1 METQRT
7 LQVGIYS
14 EPTIRFTLNT
24 PYTFDGQTYEGE
36 YTATCRNGK
45 VCFEDKEYDEIVFQ
59 APLNPHSPLQ
69 LPHRGGEEATKA
81 FLHADTKEASFTL
94 HDVTIGVHFHWE
106 RKEDQ
111 TFKGD
116 LRLIIED
123 TDITGLPLV
132 NEAGERQQVVT
143 AIDILG
149 VEDYLTSVISSEMSA
164 TSAMELLKAHAV
176 ISRSWVLRP
185 ILNPATNNQ
194 PLTTNHCA
202 ERLIK
207 WYERDAH
214 VNFNVCA
221 DDHCQ
226 RYQGITR
233 QTSNNVRTAIEATW
247 GEVLTYDG
255 KVCDARFYKSC
266 GGATELFH
274 NCWADEEHPY
284 LQAVHDV
291 AEKNLPDL
299 TNEEEA
305 ERWIRTSPEAFCNT
319 KDERILSQVLN
330 NYDQETTD
338 FYRWTVEYTQE
349 ELSKLIHE
357 RSGIDFGDILDL
369 IPVRRGPSAR
379 LVELKIVG
387 TKRTLTV
394 GKELEIRKWL
404 SPSHLYSSAFVV
416 DTVRGERTTQ
426 DGQNIPSEFRLIGAG
441 WGHGVG
447 LCQIGAAVMADKGY
461 NYKDIL
467 SHYFPGADLERIY

>member
-14 EPTIRFTLNT
+14 EPTICFTLNT
-24 PYTFDGQTYEGE
+24 PYTFNGQTYEGE

-45 VCFEDKEYDEIVFQ
+45 VCFQDKEYDEVLFQ
-59 APLNPHSPLQ
+59 TPPS
-69 LPHRGGEEATKA
+69 GGGGA
-81 FLHADTKEASFTL
+81 FTL

-111 TFKGD
+111 TFKGN

-185 ILNPATNNQ
+185 IMDKGQRTKDKGLQITNSVSQ
-194 PLTTNHCA
+194 EVDAA
-202 ERLIK
+202 ERHIK

-319 KDERILSQVLN
+319 KDKRILSQVLN

-338 FYRWTVEYTQE
+338 FYRWTVEYTQK
-349 ELSKLIHE
+349 ELSKLIRE
-357 RSGIDFGDILDL
+357 RSGIDFGEIIDL

>member
-1 METQRT
+1 MENQRT

-24 PYTFDGQTYEGE
+24 PYTFNGQTYEGE

-45 VCFEDKEYDEIVFQ
+45 VCFQDNEYDEVLFQ
-59 APLNPHSPLQ
+59 TPPS
-69 LPHRGGEEATKA
+69 GGGG
-81 FLHADTKEASFTL
+81 SFTL

-111 TFKGD
+111 TFKGN

-123 TDITGLPLV
+123 TDITGLPLT

-185 ILNPATNNQ
+185 ILTAQAPQ
-194 PLTTNHCA
+194 PPKGGAPCGTHDS
-202 ERLIK
+202 EHIIK

-214 VNFNVCA
+214 VHFDVCA

-233 QTSNNVRTAIEATW
+233 QTSDNVRKAIEATW

-305 ERWIRTSPEAFCNT
+305 EKWIRTSPEAFCNT
-319 KDERILSQVLN
+319 TDERILSQVLN

-369 IPVRRGPSAR
+369 IPIRRGPSAR

-416 DTVRGERTTQ
+416 DKLYPNGSNHQPLTT
-426 DGQNIPSEFRLIGAG
+426 NHSEIPTGFRLVGAG

-461 NYKDIL
+461 DYKAIL
-467 SHYFPGADLERIY
+467 AHYFPGSTLEQVQCLVSQ

>member
-1 METQRT
+1 MKTQRT

-24 PYTFDGQTYEGE
+24 PYTFNGQTYEGE
-36 YTATCRNGK
+36 YTATCRNGR
-45 VCFEDKEYDEIVFQ
+45 VYFEDNEYDEVIFT
-59 APLNPHSPLQ
+59 
-69 LPHRGGEEATKA
+69 GGEN
-81 FLHADTKEASFTL
+81 FTL

-111 TFKGD
+111 TFKGN

-123 TDITGLPLV
+123 TDITGLPLI

-185 ILNPATNNQ
+185 ILNPANSDTVNLS
-194 PLTTNHCA
+194 PSMGESEGA

-233 QTSNNVRTAIEATW
+233 QTSDNVRKAIEATW

-255 KVCDARFYKSC
+255 KVCDARFYKAC

-291 AEKNLPDL
+291 AEPNLPDL

-319 KDERILSQVLN
+319 TDKRILSQVLN

-379 LVELKIVG
+379 LIELKIVG
-387 TKRTLTV
+387 TKRTLIV

-416 DTVRGERTTQ
+416 DKLSPSSNEQ
-426 DGQNIPSEFRLIGAG
+426 QASSNFEIPTGFRLVGAG

-447 LCQIGAAVMADKGY
+447 LCQIGAAVMADQGY
-461 NYKDIL
+461 DYKAIL
-467 SHYFPGADLERIY
+467 SHYFPGSTLERL

>member
-24 PYTFDGQTYEGE
+24 PYTFNGQTYEGE

-45 VCFEDKEYDEIVFQ
+45 VYFQDNEYDEVIFT
-59 APLNPHSPLQ
+59 
-69 LPHRGGEEATKA
+69 GGEN
-81 FLHADTKEASFTL
+81 FTL

-116 LRLIIED
+116 LRLIVED

-132 NEAGERQQVVT
+132 NEAGERQEVVT

-149 VEDYLTSVISSEMSA
+149 IEDYLISVISSEMSA
-164 TSAMELLKAHAV
+164 TSSMELLKAHAV

-185 ILNPATNNQ
+185 ILNPAEDSLNAQ
-194 PLTTNHCA
+194 LTTNNSA

-233 QTSNNVRTAIEATW
+233 QTSDNVRKAIEATW
-247 GEVLTYDG
+247 GQVLTYDG

-274 NCWADEEHPY
+274 NCWAEEEHPY
-284 LQAVHDV
+284 LQAVYDYLDTEHRTQNT
-291 AEKNLPDL
+291 ELPDL
-299 TNEEEA
+299 TIEENA
-305 ERWIRTSPEAFCNT
+305 AKWIRTSPEAFCNT

-349 ELSKLIHE
+349 ELSKLIYE
-357 RSGIDFGDILDL
+357 RSGIDFGEIIDL
-369 IPVRRGPSAR
+369 IPIKRGPSAR

-387 TKRTLTV
+387 TKRTLIV

-404 SPSHLYSSAFVV
+404 SPSHLYSSAFVI
-416 DTVRGERTTQ
+416 DKIQESGAKNQ
-426 DGQNIPSEFRLIGAG
+426 DENAPSGFRLTGAG

-447 LCQIGAAVMADKGY
+447 LCQIGAAVMADEGY
-461 NYKDIL
+461 AFDTIL
-467 SHYFPGADLERIY
+467 NHYFPGSELTKIY

>member
-14 EPTIRFTLNT
+14 EPTLRFTLNT
-24 PYTFDGQTYEGE
+24 PYTFGGQTYEGE

-45 VCFEDKEYDEIVFQ
+45 VCFEDKEYKEIIFT
-59 APLNPHSPLQ
+59 
-69 LPHRGGEEATKA
+69 GGEN
-81 FLHADTKEASFTL
+81 FTL

-185 ILNPATNNQ
+185 ILNPAENDGHQ
-194 PLTTNHCA
+194 TTLNSE
-202 ERLIK
+202 ERIIK

-233 QTSNNVRTAIEATW
+233 QTSDNVRTAIEATW

-299 TNEEEA
+299 TIEENA

-319 KDERILSQVLN
+319 NDERILSQVLN

-349 ELSKLIHE
+349 ELSNLIRE

-369 IPVRRGPSAR
+369 IPIRRGPSAR

-387 TKRTLTV
+387 TKRTLIV

-404 SPSHLYSSAFVV
+404 SPSHLYSSAFVI
-416 DTVRGERTTQ
+416 DKIQESGAKSQ
-426 DGQNIPSEFRLIGAG
+426 DESIPSGFRLIGAG

-461 NYKDIL
+461 NYKEIL
-467 SHYFPGADLERIY
+467 LHYFPGADLERIYK

>member
-24 PYTFDGQTYEGE
+24 PYTFNGQTYEGE

-45 VCFEDKEYDEIVFQ
+45 VCFEDKEYDEIIFK

-69 LPHRGGEEATKA
+69 LPHKGGEEATKA

-116 LRLIIED
+116 LRLIVED
-123 TDITGLPLV
+123 TDITGLSLV
-132 NEAGERQQVVT
+132 NEAGERMQVVT

-185 ILNPATNNQ
+185 IMDKGQRTKDKGLQITNSVSQ
-194 PLTTNHCA
+194 EVDAA
-202 ERLIK
+202 ERHIK

-214 VNFNVCA
+214 VHFDVCA

-233 QTSNNVRTAIEATW
+233 QTSDNVRTAIEATW

-266 GGATELFH
+266 GGAT
-274 NCWADEEHPY
+274 
-284 LQAVHDV
+284 
-291 AEKNLPDL
+291 
-299 TNEEEA
+299 
-305 ERWIRTSPEAFCNT
+305 
-319 KDERILSQVLN
+319 
-330 NYDQETTD
+330 
-338 FYRWTVEYTQE
+338 
-349 ELSKLIHE
+349 
-357 RSGIDFGDILDL
+357 
-369 IPVRRGPSAR
+369 
-379 LVELKIVG
+379 
-387 TKRTLTV
+387 
-394 GKELEIRKWL
+394 
-404 SPSHLYSSAFVV
+404 
-416 DTVRGERTTQ
+416 
-426 DGQNIPSEFRLIGAG
+426 
-441 WGHGVG
+441 
-447 LCQIGAAVMADKGY
+447 
-461 NYKDIL
+461 
-467 SHYFPGADLERIY
+467 

>member
-14 EPTIRFTLNT
+14 EPTIRFTLNA
-24 PYTFDGQTYEGE
+24 PYTFNGQTYEGE

-45 VCFEDKEYDEIVFQ
+45 VCFQDNEYDEVLFQ
-59 APLNPHSPLQ
+59 TPPSA
-69 LPHRGGEEATKA
+69 GGGA
-81 FLHADTKEASFTL
+81 FTL

-111 TFKGD
+111 TFKGN

-132 NEAGERQQVVT
+132 NESGERQQVVT

-149 VEDYLTSVISSEMSA
+149 IEDYLISVISSEMSA
-164 TSAMELLKAHAV
+164 TSSMELLKAHAV

-185 ILNPATNNQ
+185 ILTA
-194 PLTTNHCA
+194 PLGGKPHA
-202 ERLIK
+202 GEEADRLIK

-214 VNFNVCA
+214 VHFDVCA

-233 QTSNNVRTAIEATW
+233 QTSDNVRKAIEATW
-247 GEVLTYDG
+247 GQVLTYDG

-284 LQAVHDV
+284 LQAVYDGVPIVSPHRGKI
-291 AEKNLPDL
+291 APLPDL
-299 TNEEEA
+299 TVEENA
-305 ERWIRTSPEAFCNT
+305 EKWIRTSPEAFCNT
-319 KDERILSQVLN
+319 RDERILSQVLN

-357 RSGIDFGDILDL
+357 RSGIDFGEIIDL
-369 IPVRRGPSAR
+369 IPIKRGPSAR
-379 LVELKIVG
+379 LVELQIVG

-416 DTVRGERTTQ
+416 DTVRGKQTTQ
-426 DGQNIPSEFRLIGAG
+426 DGQNIPSAFRLTGAG

-461 NYKDIL
+461 AFDAIL
-467 SHYFPGADLERIY
+467 SHYFPGSELTKIY

>member
-14 EPTIRFTLNT
+14 EPTIRFTLNA
-24 PYTFDGQTYEGE
+24 PYTFNGQTYEGE

-45 VCFEDKEYDEIVFQ
+45 VCFQDNEYDEVLFQ
-59 APLNPHSPLQ
+59 TPPS
-69 LPHRGGEEATKA
+69 GGGGA
-81 FLHADTKEASFTL
+81 FTL

-111 TFKGD
+111 TFKGN

-123 TDITGLPLV
+123 TDITGLPLT

-214 VNFNVCA
+214 INFNVCA

-233 QTSNNVRTAIEATW
+233 QTSDNVRKAIEATW

-305 ERWIRTSPEAFCNT
+305 EKWIRTSPEAFCNT
-319 KDERILSQVLN
+319 KDARILSQVLN

-379 LVELKIVG
+379 LIELKIVG

-416 DTVRGERTTQ
+416 DKSPLQGDRGL
-426 DGQNIPSEFRLIGAG
+426 GFRLVGAG

-447 LCQIGAAVMADKGY
+447 LCQIGAAVMADQGY
-461 NYKDIL
+461 DYKAIL
-467 SHYFPGADLERIY
+467 AHYFPGSTLERL

>member
-24 PYTFDGQTYEGE
+24 PYTFNGQTYEGE

-45 VCFEDKEYDEIVFQ
+45 VCFEDKEYDEIIFQ
-59 APLNPHSPLQ
+59 APLLSPPQ
-69 LPHRGGEEATKA
+69 GGRSATEAVSSA
-81 FLHADTKEASFTL
+81 TKEASFTL

-185 ILNPATNNQ
+185 ILNPAENDGHQ
-194 PLTTNHCA
+194 TTLNSE
-202 ERLIK
+202 ERIIK

-233 QTSNNVRTAIEATW
+233 QTSDNVRTAIEATW

-266 GGATELFH
+266 GGATELFRS
-274 NCWADEEHPY
+274 CWADEEHPY
-284 LQAVHDV
+284 LQAVYDYQD
-291 AEKNLPDL
+291 AE
-299 TNEEEA
+299 
-305 ERWIRTSPEAFCNT
+305 
-319 KDERILSQVLN
+319 
-330 NYDQETTD
+330 
-338 FYRWTVEYTQE
+338 
-349 ELSKLIHE
+349 H
-357 RSGIDFGDILDL
+357 
-369 IPVRRGPSAR
+369 
-379 LVELKIVG
+379 
-387 TKRTLTV
+387 RTLN
-394 GKELEIRKWL
+394 
-404 SPSHLYSSAFVV
+404 F
-416 DTVRGERTTQ
+416 
-426 DGQNIPSEFRLIGAG
+426 LI
-441 WGHGVG
+441 
-447 LCQIGAAVMADKGY
+447 
-461 NYKDIL
+461 
-467 SHYFPGADLERIY
+467 